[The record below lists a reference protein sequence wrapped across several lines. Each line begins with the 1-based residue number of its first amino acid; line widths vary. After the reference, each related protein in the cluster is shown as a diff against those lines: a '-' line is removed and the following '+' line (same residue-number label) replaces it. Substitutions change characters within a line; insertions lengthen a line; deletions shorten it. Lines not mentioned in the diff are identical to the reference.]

1 MAVIRQRTQIF
12 NQPVGVVRADAGAGS
27 VAQSISRAAG
37 TMAELAYRDAAR
49 AAEKKGIDTAL
60 AAQED
65 KLTTFNPIT
74 GKPEAYKAPE
84 GFGQIAAEAY
94 QRVIDKRFEDSI
106 NNEMQLKAKELAIKY
121 EFSPEA
127 YAEAMSDYIGQMSE
141 SSEGRYEAHI
151 EYVGSEYLART
162 KLNLQEKAITRARQN
177 AASQLTV
184 SIQEGASSARAAA
197 EEGNFVGDDSLAV
210 LEKTKNVGAAKDGV
224 TSALLKSGADTS
236 TSNLYDK
243 EIALG
248 GMNYMM
254 RETFTSAE
262 RNQVILFFR
271 SNGQLTGG
279 LTDEQ
284 VENGKALL
292 KFIQPSEKASI
303 LSHASSVAADYNA
316 VERDGA
322 LAAKDAAEFL
332 SRKAVLKFGETIENF
347 GSIST
352 ELAAKSFDSD
362 NLSDI
367 NNAFSAAV
375 GQLAKAEETLNKQF
389 VDGLIS
395 DDSRRSDL
403 NTAKEAALEP
413 FLLEA
418 AAEGNV
424 ESLKA
429 ALSNPLVDRSMLTQ
443 KQNAFINA
451 VHSSEILDTQEIKA
465 FGRSVLEAS
474 EDSLKIRR
482 DNARLEISLRD
493 EVSSLIDGGISD
505 EDFKK
510 MSAEIMDNVGTL
522 GATKADTLISSMRKA
537 RASDRIDGFSA
548 TASSKQLNNLHIYVN
563 SNGKRKEGMLDTTI
577 SLGDNILAETE
588 EADRKDVLSKINS
601 VRVAVNEQERQSQE
615 DLEKLQTFNRVIS
628 GNGNSNIRDDRE
640 ATDELLLRND
650 APVKNYST
658 WTDEQKGLFLPIIA
672 SAVPQTLVD
681 GLKSITSGQR
691 TENSESFLSLYSAL
705 PSGAFGD
712 TLSGEDRAFLDDVIN
727 VSRDS
732 DTPISEVAVAL
743 KDRQRSPSAE
753 SNLSI
758 ELKDTTLKSEAMKI
772 ADNDPLVST
781 EAESLLQYHLL
792 NFRTLGDAKE
802 KVEAVL
808 DEKYAKSDYIA
819 DPRVPFG
826 NITRSR
832 YALEK
837 TFEGDDEARLEF
849 QKIIHSS
856 LPQNIKIGDTT
867 HSSFS
872 LQADII
878 ATEATLVKL
887 VPIVDGDDVYYS
899 VYFVDENE
907 ELRPLIYEAD
917 AVGNP
922 QEGGNLWN
930 PTFSK
935 DDMADYYA
943 GKKAKIDAELLKE
956 QKEQQQKYEIRRRV
970 QELGPRVP
978 ITRSGN

>member
-37 TMAELAYRDAAR
+37 TMAELAYRDAVS

-127 YAEAMSDYIGQMSE
+127 YAEAMSDYIGQMSK
-141 SSEGRYEAHI
+141 SSEGKYEAHI

-162 KLNLQEKAITRARQN
+162 KLNLQEKAITRAREN

-210 LEKTKNVGAAKDGV
+210 LEKTKNVNAAKDGV

-284 VENGKALL
+284 IENGKALL

-316 VERDGA
+316 VEADGA

-332 SRKAVLKFGETIENF
+332 SRKAVLKFGETIETF

-352 ELAAKSFDSD
+352 ELATKSFDSD

-367 NNAFSAAV
+367 NSAFSAAV
-375 GQLAKAEETLNKQF
+375 GELAKAEETLNKQF

-443 KQNAFINA
+443 KQNRFIDA
-451 VHSSEILDTQEIKA
+451 LHSSEILDTQEIKS

-474 EDSLKIRR
+474 EDSLKIAK
-482 DNARLEISLRD
+482 DNARLEVSLRNK
-493 EVSSLIDGGISD
+493 VSSLIDGGISD

-510 MSAEIMDNVGTL
+510 MSAEIMDNAGTL
-522 GATKADTLISSMRKA
+522 GATKVDTLISSMRKA

-577 SLGDNILAETE
+577 SVGDSILAETE

-615 DLEKLQTFNRVIS
+615 DLEKLQIVNRVIS
-628 GNGNSNIRDDRE
+628 GNGNSNIKDHRE

-672 SAVPQTLVD
+672 SAVPQTLVN

-712 TLSGEDRAFLDDVIN
+712 TLSGEDRAFLDDVISI
-727 VSRDS
+727 SRDS
-732 DTPISEVAVAL
+732 DTPISEIAVTL

-753 SNLSI
+753 SNLRI
-758 ELKDTTLKSEAMKI
+758 QLQDTTLSSEAMKI
-772 ADNDPLVST
+772 ANNDPLVT
-781 EAESLLQYHLL
+781 AEAKSLLQYHLL
-792 NFRTLGDAKE
+792 NFRTLEDAKE
-802 KVEAVL
+802 KVETVL
-808 DEKYAKSDYIA
+808 TEKYADSDYIA
-819 DPRVPFG
+819 DPRVPLG
-826 NITRSR
+826 NITKSR

-856 LPQNIKIGDTT
+856 LPQNIKIGETT

-872 LQADII
+872 LQADIT
-878 ATEATLVKL
+878 ATEATLIKL

-943 GKKAKIDAELLKE
+943 GKKAEIDAELQLKSQQRKE
-956 QKEQQQKYEIRRRV
+956 LQEGQKRV
-970 QELGPRVP
+970 RQLPP
-978 ITRSGN
+978 SMFIAPFN